1 MQAGLKPLGRE
12 RWWLLFLL
20 APTLIGLLFGTFGS
34 VLGTLI
40 VSFLKWDLISQPEW
54 VGLENYQKLPTDELF
69 IESLRTTITFSLLYV
84 PLVILFSLGL
94 ALLLNR
100 KIRGVGLFRVV
111 YFLPVV
117 SSAVAVGLI
126 WSWIYARDVGLLNGL
141 LTVMGFE
148 PVRWLNPRNVMF
160 SVVIVNVWGAV
171 GEGMIIFLAG
181 LQAIPRDFY
190 EAAQVDG
197 ARSWHLIRHITLPLI
212 TPSIFF
218 QAVISTI
225 NAFQAFEYIY
235 ILTRTGSGS
244 SNMPTLVFS
253 IYRNGFDFF
262 RMGTA
267 SAQAIVLAVIIF
279 ALTLVYFQIQRRWV
293 VYA

>member
-1 MQAGLKPLGRE
+1 MRAGLKPLGRE

-20 APTLIGLLFGTFGS
+20 LPTLIGLLFGTFGS
-34 VLGTLI
+34 VLGTLL

-54 VGLENYQKLPTDELF
+54 VGLENYLKLPDDNLF
-69 IESLRTTITFSLLYV
+69 IESLQNTFAFSLLYV
-84 PLVILFSLGL
+84 PLVIFFSLGL
-94 ALLLNR
+94 AMLLNR
-100 KIRGVGLFRVV
+100 RIRGVSFFRVV

-126 WSWIYARDVGLLNGL
+126 WLWIYAKDVGLLNGL
-141 LTVMGFE
+141 LNAVGIE
-148 PVRWLNPRNVMF
+148 SVRWLNPRNVIF
-160 SVVIVNVWGAV
+160 SVVMVNVWGAV

-197 ARSWHLIRHITLPLI
+197 ARSWHLVRYITLPLI

-218 QAVISTI
+218 QAIISTI
-225 NAFQAFEYIY
+225 NAFQAFEYVY

-279 ALTLVYFQIQRRWV
+279 VLTLIYFQIQRRWV
-293 VYA
+293 VYG

>member
-12 RWWLLFLL
+12 RWWLLLL
-20 APTLIGLLFGTFGS
+20 LLPTLIGLLFGTFGS
-34 VLGTLI
+34 VLGTLV
-40 VSFLKWDLISQPEW
+40 VSFLKWDLISAPEW
-54 VGLENYQKLPTDELF
+54 VGLENYLKLPSDNLF
-69 IESLRTTITFSLLYV
+69 VESLQNTFAFSLLYV
-84 PLVILFSLGL
+84 PLVIFFSFGL

-126 WSWIYARDVGLLNGL
+126 WLWIYGKDVGLLNGL
-141 LTVMGFE
+141 LNSLGIE
-148 PVRWLNPRNVMF
+148 SVRWLNPHNVLF
-160 SVVIVNVWGAV
+160 SVVIVNVWGAL

-197 ARSWHLIRHITLPLI
+197 ARSWHLIRYITIPLI
-212 TPSIFF
+212 MPSIFF
-218 QAVISTI
+218 QAIISTI

-244 SNMPTLVFS
+244 SNLPTLVFS

-267 SAQAIVLAVIIF
+267 SAQAVVLAVIIF
-279 ALTLVYFQIQRRWV
+279 VLTLIYFQIQRRWV
-293 VYA
+293 VYG